1 MGIVQKLQM
10 GNIQIHIFML
20 DGLLWTNYVST
31 SKPVTLNVRNSFW
44 SMINCYQP
52 PVIHVIVN
60 NTL

>member
-1 MGIVQKLQM
+1 M